1 MSVFHVGW
9 NTLGSEHIGRL
20 RVLDATAE
28 GLEAD
33 LAAARGRAR
42 GAASVRLQAAFP
54 DFDFVAIARRSGTA
68 DPRTVERE
76 RLRVETEA
84 QITPAERRSI
94 AARVWD
100 VIARVLGLG
109 S

>member
-68 DPRTVERE
+68 DPRTVECDPE
-76 RLRVETEA
+76 FVKKG
-84 QITPAERRSI
+84 
-94 AARVWD
+94 
-100 VIARVLGLG
+100 VISDIR
-109 S
+109 